1 MGNLTTE
8 GSGVR
13 APGCDESI
21 LISIKKMLGLDANY
35 DAYNT
40 DIIVF
45 INSAMMTLQQ
55 LGVGPEEGFVVTGLH
70 EMWSDFLPS
79 DTMLEGVK
87 SYIYL
92 CVKMVFDPPTSSYV
106 MESMKAQKEELE
118 WRIREQAEFYPG
130 DGSRKGYYQKE
141 EDIDL
146 EAVARW
152 NEIDTMDQISGFRA
166 RGGRY
171 ASDPD
176 FPWADGPAQP
186 AIAESEDDG

>member
-1 MGNLTTE
+1 MGNLNAE

-55 LGVGPEEGFVVTGLH
+55 LGVGPKEGFVVTGLH

-130 DGSRKGYYQKE
+130 DGTRLGYFEQLAADEEAAKSELKGE
-141 EDIDL
+141 IL
-146 EAVARW
+146 ETEAGIVR
-152 NEIDTMDQISGFRA
+152 IVSVRDT
-166 RGGRY
+166 
-171 ASDPD
+171 
-176 FPWADGPAQP
+176 ADG
-186 AIAESEDDG
+186 DD

>member
-1 MGNLTTE
+1 MSET
-8 GSGVR
+8 VK
-13 APGCDESI
+13 APSFDDSI
-21 LISIKKMLGLDANY
+21 LLTIKKMLGMEMDYCAF
-35 DAYNT
+35 DT

-55 LGVGPEEGFVVTGLH
+55 LGVGPERGFVVTGLN
-70 EMWSDFLPS
+70 EMWSDFVPS

-87 SYIYL
+87 SYIFL
-92 CVKMVFDPPTSSYV
+92 CVKMVFDPPTSSFV

-118 WRIREQAEFYPG
+118 WRLREQAEFYPG
-130 DGSRKGYYQKE
+130 DGSRKGYWEGQDDVEVTPSGAIVYHGKAP
-141 EDIDL
+141 DVYLGD
-146 EAVARW
+146 
-152 NEIDTMDQISGFRA
+152 GFRA

-186 AIAESEDDG
+186 AITESEGDG